1 MSTNWRISS
10 FNGALLAAYFIPTW
24 TIVAF
29 KIMIS
34 PIHGLYER
42 PNISVALFI
51 SDHLQLAALNTV
63 RFAWLLAL
71 GKLTVVAF
79 FALFVVLLTR
89 ASIRKSGGCDEAL
102 GIALAIGS
110 VISFA
115 SMVMASQVGESAA
128 LRLHATELLLL
139 LGTAIVLVVE
149 RPAEPQPARSTAS
162 SRPVAAAC
170 RGCWTIADAVR
181 RLASADRSRRPCFET
196 ARVAALLSMRS
207 LCFSKSDL
215 ILRSVATRRVS
226 KRWAAMPIC
235 DSRY

>member
-34 PIHGLYER
+34 PVHGLYER

-51 SDHLQLAALNTV
+51 SDHLQLSAINTI

-79 FALFVVLLTR
+79 FAIFLVFIIR
-89 ASIRKSGGCDEAL
+89 ASIRKAGGCDEAL
-102 GIALAIGS
+102 AMALAIGS

-115 SMVMASQVGESAA
+115 SMMMASQAGETMA
-128 LRLHATELLLL
+128 LRLHATELLML
-139 LGTAIVLVVE
+139 LGTAIVLLVE
-149 RPAEPQPARSTAS
+149 PPARALPQID
-162 SRPVAAAC
+162 RNAAA
-170 RGCWTIADAVR
+170 DD
-181 RLASADRSRRPCFET
+181 LSLQQSQ
-196 ARVAALLSMRS
+196 LLKHR
-207 LCFSKSDL
+207 
-215 ILRSVATRRVS
+215 
-226 KRWAAMPIC
+226 
-235 DSRY
+235 

>member
-24 TIVAF
+24 TIVAC

-89 ASIRKSGGCDEAL
+89 PSIRKTGGCDEAL
-102 GIALAIGS
+102 GIALAIGGL
-110 VISFA
+110 ISFA
-115 SMVMASQVGESAA
+115 SMVLASQVGETAA

-139 LGTAIVLVVE
+139 LGTAIVLAVE
-149 RPAEPQPARSTAS
+149 RPAPKQADSHAAS
-162 SRPVAAAC
+162 P
-170 RGCWTIADAVR
+170 D
-181 RLASADRSRRPCFET
+181 
-196 ARVAALLSMRS
+196 LS
-207 LCFSKSDL
+207 
-215 ILRSVATRRVS
+215 LRHPRMLDNA
-226 KRWAAMPIC
+226 
-235 DSRY
+235 